1 MIRRQ
6 RIVCIEKCSI
16 DQLRLWKSLPLL
28 IYPIIPSHKPWTGIT
43 FSV

>member
-6 RIVCIEKCSI
+6 RIVCIGKRSI

-28 IYPIIPSHKPWTGIT
+28 ISYNTVS
-43 FSV
+43 